1 MNKMN
6 IVSVL
11 VTALLVGCSS
21 TSPVTNSHMDLL
33 EKQVEHRQAE
43 VQKEAER
50 KLALVPDWVLNPP
63 KADEDGVYGVGIS
76 DSKQLDVAL
85 KKAAISADYSL
96 AKTLGQ
102 ELSGNE
108 QSFIRESSSRSAHQY
123 TELIDS
129 IVRSV
134 PVHNVDTVKQEVK
147 VIGGSYHV
155 YKLVKLSFEQ
165 FEHSLMKQSD
175 STLRDEV
182 KESFIDLERRL
193 KNPESDIASAQE

>member
-1 MNKMN
+1 
-6 IVSVL
+6 
-11 VTALLVGCSS
+11 
-21 TSPVTNSHMDLL
+21 
-33 EKQVEHRQAE
+33 
-43 VQKEAER
+43 
-50 KLALVPDWVLNPP
+50 
-63 KADEDGVYGVGIS
+63 
-76 DSKQLDVAL
+76 
-85 KKAAISADYSL
+85 
-96 AKTLGQ
+96 
-102 ELSGNE
+102 
-108 QSFIRESSSRSAHQY
+108 ESSSRSAHQY
-123 TELIDS
+123 TELIDT

-165 FEHSLMKQSD
+165 FEYSLMKQSD